1 MRLWH
6 KKLISVLPNTQLL
19 SQWRELNCIAKN
31 IQVSGAP
38 NHILVNKI
46 LDYNLMYF
54 VAYTKLVLTELDK
67 RNFDIKET
75 TLKKFLSYIN
85 ISQDYFNSVGM
96 SFSNIYKY
104 WHNDRYLIQCF
115 YNLQE
120 KSVCFTV
127 TLYDCGGIS
136 KEEWNK
142 IDNFYNK

>member
-104 WHNDRYLIQCF
+104 WHNDRYLSQCY

-120 KSVCFTV
+120 K
-127 TLYDCGGIS
+127 YDCEGIS
-136 KEEWNK
+136 EEEWNK